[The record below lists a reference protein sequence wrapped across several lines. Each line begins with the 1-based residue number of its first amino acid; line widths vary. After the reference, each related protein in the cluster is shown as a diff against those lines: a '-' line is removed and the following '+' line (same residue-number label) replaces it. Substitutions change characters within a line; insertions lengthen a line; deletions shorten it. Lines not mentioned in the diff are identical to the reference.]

1 MIENIL
7 FRVKKLLD
15 LEDDSQ
21 DTKLILLI
29 ESAMGQFR
37 SYMHNNNLDGLEYL
51 LAQYVGHLYMSG
63 EGDGSDAPEAGGSSS
78 SSSSSGVTPVIGEL
92 KAESYSGVRFEYT
105 TTADFT
111 SKSSSSSGNKATTA
125 GGDIATYFNTMIA
138 PHLRSRRRIM
148 TISHPYVEESPE
160 RY

>member
-1 MIENIL
+1 MIHNIL

-15 LEDDSQ
+15 IEDDSL

-63 EGDGSDAPEAGGSSS
+63 EGDGSDSPESGGSAS
-78 SSSSSGVTPVIGEL
+78 SSSSSGVTPVLGEL
-92 KAESYSGVRFEYT
+92 KAESYSGVKFEYT
-105 TTADFT
+105 TSADFT
-111 SKSSSSSGNKATTA
+111 NKSSSSQKSATTSS
-125 GGDIATYFNTMIA
+125 GDIATYFNTMIA
-138 PHLRSRRRIM
+138 PHLRSRRRIV
-148 TISHPYVEESPE
+148 TLSHPYVEESPE